1 MPMIRLFA
9 ALLLLLSLPAAANP
23 NDPCIVEANL
33 MDSVSRARDE
43 GVRMQ
48 DLIRAADGQF
58 DTEEELER
66 YLRKIALAYGN
77 PELSGEEMGDAIHDA
92 CVNS

>member
-1 MPMIRLFA
+1 MTYFF
-9 ALLLLLSLPAAANP
+9 ALLLLVLSSSAAANP

-33 MDSVSRARDE
+33 MDAVSHARDN

-48 DLIRAADGQF
+48 DLIAAAAGQF

-77 PELSGEEMGDAIHDA
+77 PELNAEEMGDAIHEA
-92 CVNS
+92 CVND